1 MDKSSTHKPLVYCT
15 QACPYCHM
23 ALRLLETKG
32 VEAERIYVD
41 KLPER
46 RSEMV
51 TRSGK
56 TSVPQIFIGDYH
68 VGGYRELAKLDLEG
82 RLDQLLT
89 PAPAV

>member
-1 MDKSSTHKPLVYCT
+1 
-15 QACPYCHM
+15 M
-23 ALRLLETKG
+23 ALRLLATKG
-32 VEAERIYVD
+32 IEAECIYVD

-82 RLDQLLT
+82 RLDQLLAS
-89 PAPAV
+89 APSA